1 MVTTDQHSDMWFL
14 YRKVCVVMSKHKSL
28 VMLEII
34 SITRESVLSNQE
46 FNYIK
51 CFIFKVVTNN

>member
-1 MVTTDQHSDMWFL
+1 M
-14 YRKVCVVMSKHKSL
+14 MSKHKSL

-34 SITRESVLSNQE
+34 SITRESVLSNKE

-51 CFIFKVVTNN
+51 RFIFKVVTNN